1 MAKTRSRP
9 FNTAE
14 VIGIDGL
21 FKNLHH
27 NTGAAIDF
35 RVFKNLHDGLMAKKK
50 WYEAFGPNCEVV
62 VGPWHDDDAGVLKI
76 THANGA
82 VTYDVIKMESHC
94 SPSSVTPFD
103 SAATGVGGA
112 CRDVIAMGGVP
123 LYITDFLGVMP
134 LDREIIVGPCAL
146 NPKAVDADR
155 NKVCVCGKCRVM
167 TSAARTNEM
176 VRGMEA
182 MCKAWDLSVA
192 AGGFSAS
199 FKDGLVPAVVVT
211 VRGELISAKPL
222 MKAVQKPGNKII
234 VIGATGMDGNDTVHR
249 TQGIAMIPAKALF
262 EEEIISAKGAVAA
275 VRSGF
280 VVSMA
285 DFGAAGV
292 AAAISEGVRKG
303 GLGAEIDLG
312 LLPMMSGADEI
323 TSLGKLY
330 NETQARYR
338 IEVEPQNVEEVLA
351 RIADTGA
358 IANVVGEITDGRETV
373 YRDCGEEIAVLPN
386 EPTDEDM
393 REVAEAVAA
402 MT

>member
-9 FNTAE
+9 FNPAE

-21 FKNLHH
+21 FRNLHH
-27 NTGAAIDF
+27 NTGTAIDF
-35 RVFKNLHDGLMAKKK
+35 RVFKNLHEKLMAKKK
-50 WYEAFGPNCEVV
+50 WYEDFGLNCEII

-76 THANGA
+76 THANGV
-82 VTYDVIKMESHC
+82 VTYDVIKTESHC
-94 SPSSVTPFD
+94 SPSAVTPFD

-123 LYITDFLGVMP
+123 LYITDFIGVMP
-134 LDREIIVGPCAL
+134 LGRVIIVGPCAL
-146 NPKAVDADR
+146 DPKAVDAEM
-155 NKVCVCGKCRVM
+155 NKVCICGKCRVM
-167 TSAARTNEM
+167 TSAERTNEM
-176 VRGMEA
+176 VQGMEA

-211 VRGELISAKPL
+211 VRGEMITDRPL

-234 VIGATGMDGNDTVHR
+234 IIGATGMDGNDTVHR
-249 TQGIAMIPAKALF
+249 TQGVPMIPARALF
-262 EEEIISAKGAVAA
+262 EEEIVSAKGAVAA

-285 DFGAAGV
+285 DCGAAGV
-292 AAAISEGVRKG
+292 VAAISEGVRKG
-303 GLGAEIDLG
+303 GLGAIIDLG
-312 LLPMMSGADEI
+312 LLPLMAGADNI
-323 TSLGKLY
+323 TSLGKMY
-330 NETQARYR
+330 NETQGRLR
-338 IEVEPQNVEEVLA
+338 IEVEPQNVGEVLS

-358 IANVVGEITDGRETV
+358 VANVVGEITDGKETV
-373 YRDCGEEIAVLPN
+373 YMDCSEEVAVLPN
-386 EPTDEDM
+386 EPTEEDM

-402 MT
+402 MV